1 MTALRAPFLALAASA
16 ALVLAACGSG
26 DDSSSSGDDQQ
37 QIRSVFMTY
46 TKALAAKDYATA
58 CDQLTTASK
67 KAITAELATRKAELR
82 KLTGTDQFPADCPGQ
97 FKILLGPAVASQAV
111 QASTKAKIDKVT
123 VNGDT
128 GTITATIPL
137 EGIAGVPE
145 GTPPRT
151 STTPVRRENGSWK
164 IDEK

>member
-1 MTALRAPFLALAASA
+1 MTAARALLLALAASA
-16 ALVLAACGSG
+16 TVLAACGSS

-37 QIRSVFMTY
+37 QIRTVFTTY
-46 TKALAAKDYATA
+46 TKALAGKDYATA

-67 KAITAELATRKAELR
+67 KAITAKLETRKDALR
-82 KLTGTDQFPADCPGQ
+82 KLTGTDRFPSDCPGQ
-97 FKILLGPAVASQAV
+97 FKVLLGPAVASQVV

-123 VNGDT
+123 VSGDT

-151 STTPVRRENGSWK
+151 STTPVRREGGSWK
-164 IDEK
+164 IDER

>member
-1 MTALRAPFLALAASA
+1 MTLRRALFLAFAASA
-16 ALVLAACGSG
+16 TLLAACGSS
-26 DDSSSSGDDQQ
+26 DDSSSSGDDEQ
-37 QIRSVFMTY
+37 QIRTVFMTY

-67 KAITAELATRKAELR
+67 KAITAKLETRKAELR

-97 FKILLGPAVASQAV
+97 FKILLTPAVASQAV

-151 STTPVRRENGSWK
+151 STTPVRREDGSWK
-164 IDEK
+164 IDER